1 MASTSFSLGAYWD
14 SFIKEQVAEG
24 RYGTGT
30 EVVREALRRMEVEE
44 KKFAR
49 LKAHVEEGIRQAEA
63 GEFVEDF
70 DIEQVIAS
78 AKERAK
84 KSA

>member
-49 LKAHVEEGIRQAEA
+49 LKAHVEEGIRQADA
-63 GEFVEDF
+63 GEFVAGEEVF
-70 DIEQVIAS
+70 
-78 AKERAK
+78 ERIRARL
-84 KSA
+84 SGPE